1 MFGVIAYVLINY
13 LCYYFRVTFAGNP
26 IAGFNMLASN
36 PIYLLYA
43 FPLSFN
49 SLDLVIPLLFVG
61 FIFVFIDEKK
71 SNKKNYKKGTE
82 YGSASWGD
90 PKKELEGMDDTEDPF
105 NNIISSQNT
114 RIRL

>member
-1 MFGVIAYVLINY
+1 MLGVIAYVLINY

-49 SLDLVIPLLFVG
+49 SLDLVIPLFFVG

-71 SNKKNYKKGTE
+71 KQQ
-82 YGSASWGD
+82 
-90 PKKELEGMDDTEDPF
+90 KELQKR
-105 NNIISSQNT
+105 N
-114 RIRL
+114 